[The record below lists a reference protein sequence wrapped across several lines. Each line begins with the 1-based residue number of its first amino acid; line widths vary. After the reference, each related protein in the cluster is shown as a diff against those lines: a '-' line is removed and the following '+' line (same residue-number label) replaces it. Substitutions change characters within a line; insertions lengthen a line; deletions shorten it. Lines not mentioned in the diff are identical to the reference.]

1 MLIPMELLRQYVDI
15 NIDDKEFVREFSLKS
30 AEVDTFKPFC
40 DVKGLVIGKI
50 IAIKDHPDSN
60 HLHITTVDF
69 GDSTDEIVCGAPNVE
84 VGRKVIVAKI
94 GTKLP
99 GGEIKKA
106 VIRGVESRGMNC
118 SLEELGIDSKFQG
131 YDGIYYLDDNAPL
144 GEDPIKYLHLDDDV
158 LEIELTPNRQDLL
171 SIIGV
176 AYDAKAMCNSSMH
189 LEELKYETKGPKA
202 DIKVSTETPNC
213 LAYYSN
219 IIRNVVIKES
229 PSWLKGALMKM
240 NIRPINNVVD
250 ITNYVLMVTGHP
262 LHAFDY
268 DYIKTKKVVVK
279 MAKDGDKFVTLD
291 KIERELT
298 SEDIV
303 ITDSKEAICLGG
315 VMGGLYSE
323 VTNETKNVFLECA
336 NFNPECIKKT
346 SKRLGLQSESSL
358 RYEKGINPDLTKY
371 ALDLATKL
379 LVELADGEVAPNS
392 SSFDNEDYSVKDV
405 KVSLKQIN
413 SNLGRDYTK
422 EEIND
427 VFSGLSFEFTE
438 KNGNYTVKIPRRRPD
453 ISTYQDLIEEV
464 VRINGLSK
472 IESSIPP
479 STSSGH
485 LTPYQSFVRKIRH
498 SLSENLNEVI
508 TYSLVSESEA
518 VDFDINT
525 KSCVKLLN
533 PLNDDRIIMRHSLIP
548 SLLKTIKYNQ
558 NRKNNDVFIYE
569 IGRSYTNEGEE
580 HILSIAMTGM
590 ISNTMWDQKKEMVD
604 FFYLKGLV
612 QNLFDKLSIKNYSI
626 VLPKEPFKAL
636 HPGVSA
642 MIKLGKDEIGFMGK
656 LHPNYEKKYEVKNV
670 FVFEISLD
678 KLFAFS
684 HELKSVKEISK
695 YPTMTRDLAL
705 VMDNEITCERLEGEI
720 KRAAK
725 RSLIDL
731 KVFDLYSGENL
742 GKGKKQIAIS
752 LTFGDNTRTLEAQEV
767 DQTIKDI
774 LDKLSPLG
782 IELRQ

>member
-1 MLIPMELLRQYVDI
+1 
-15 NIDDKEFVREFSLKS
+15 
-30 AEVDTFKPFC
+30 
-40 DVKGLVIGKI
+40 
-50 IAIKDHPDSN
+50 
-60 HLHITTVDF
+60 
-69 GDSTDEIVCGAPNVE
+69 
-84 VGRKVIVAKI
+84 
-94 GTKLP
+94 
-99 GGEIKKA
+99 
-106 VIRGVESRGMNC
+106 
-118 SLEELGIDSKFQG
+118 
-131 YDGIYYLDDNAPL
+131 
-144 GEDPIKYLHLDDDV
+144 
-158 LEIELTPNRQDLL
+158 
-171 SIIGV
+171 
-176 AYDAKAMCNSSMH
+176 MH
-189 LEELKYETKGPKA
+189 LPQVKYEAKDPKS
-202 DIKVSTETPNC
+202 DIKVSTETKNC

-219 IIRNVVIKES
+219 VIRDVEIKES

-279 MAKDGDKFVTLD
+279 MANDGDKFVTLD

-298 SEDIV
+298 HDDIV

-323 VTNETKNVFLECA
+323 VTPNTKNVFLECA

-379 LVELADGEVAPNS
+379 LVELANGKVAKDP
-392 SSFDNEDYSVKDV
+392 SSFDNEDYSQREVCV
-405 KVSLKQIN
+405 TLKQIN
-413 SNLGRDYTK
+413 SNLGRKYTK
-422 EEIND
+422 EEVND
-427 VFSGLSFEFTE
+427 VFSGLSFEYTE
-438 KNGNYTVKIPRRRPD
+438 NNGKYTVMIPRRRPD

-472 IESSIPP
+472 IESALPP
-479 STSSGH
+479 SRTSGH

-518 VDFDINT
+518 TDFDNED
-525 KSCVKLLN
+525 KSVVKLLN
-533 PLNDDRIIMRHSLIP
+533 PLNDDRVIMRHSLIP
-548 SLLKTIKYNQ
+548 SLLKTIRYNQ

-569 IGRSYTNEGEE
+569 IGRSYTNEGEDP
-580 HILSIAMTGM
+580 ILSIALTGT
-590 ISNTMWDQKKEMVD
+590 ISNTMWDQKKETVD
-604 FFYLKGLV
+604 FFYLKGLI
-612 QNLFDKLSIKNYSI
+612 QNLFDKLSIKNYQI
-626 VLPKEPFKAL
+626 VLPSSPLKGL

-642 MIKLGKDEIGFMGK
+642 QIKLGKDNIGFMGK
-656 LHPNYEKKYEVKNV
+656 LHPSYEKKYEVKNV
-670 FVFEISLD
+670 FIFEISLS
-678 KLFAFS
+678 KLFSFS

-695 YPTMTRDLAL
+695 YPTISRDLAL
-705 VMDNEITCERLEGEI
+705 VMDDSITCEKLESEI

-731 KVFDLYSGENL
+731 KVFDLYKGDNL

-752 LTFGDNTRTLEAQEV
+752 LTFGDNSRTLEAQEV
-767 DQTIKDI
+767 DNVVKEI
-774 LDKLSPLG
+774 LNKLSTLG